1 MTMEYVLIFLGV
13 LISWIFAAISTV
25 IVAFFVLIMNK
36 EYLFSIDTKFEVE
49 LNTGS
54 ISEELK
60 KEFGK
65 NRFSLLDNAAVT
77 KEEEKIWVITD
88 KKKYIIRKEKE
99 TLNIYTEDYKNAY
112 HLFSTRYEKWF
123 SGFTT
128 LFLLYLA
135 FHLSSKGFTGEGIPI
150 VSETYSQLWKLSGN
164 GFFANVSP
172 QDICLGLFAFV
183 TIIFIFGVVPRKLAN
198 SKIKDDYIVI
208 GSFAVSFLF
217 ALFIALACYFVYRPA
232 ELVTITAPTTSFQLM
247 IIQVCEEIG
256 ERINLFILSTI
267 ISLSTSLFF
276 YWRMEKGEAMKE
288 DFINL
293 LISFCLIPA
302 IILGPLAL
310 AQDELIIYPNYVG
323 HAVVGLFFISGF
335 LTLMFLT
342 MMFFK
347 TEINMIEP
355 WLCSMFASLAA
366 ISSSCFVFLWLKP
379 MFIGIDNLGQLL
391 LLPISFMLIVLA
403 YGMLYERMSYRIGE
417 WWIRRWKPLAM
428 ILSIVLILI
437 IAPLKPTIWKLVI
450 IIFSVIF
457 AFFIPYLCSVLEF
470 GFNFGKRGLPK
481 YFGGVLIKISPGMS
495 TRVRGK
501 INKIKG
507 VYQTMVVTGPYD
519 VYATIEAIDAGDFTN
534 KIREIGETKG
544 VTQTITLKDIT
555 EVIEKEVM
563 IR

>member
-1 MTMEYVLIFLGV
+1 MTIEYVPIFLGV

-25 IVAFFVLIMNK
+25 IVAFFVLIMNRG
-36 EYLFSIDTKFEVE
+36 YLFSIDTKFEEE

-54 ISEELK
+54 ISKELK
-60 KEFGK
+60 KEFGNNK
-65 NRFSLLDNAAVT
+65 FSLHDNAFVT
-77 KEEEKIWVITD
+77 KEDEKKWVITD
-88 KKKYIIRKEKE
+88 KKKCNIRKEKE
-99 TLNIYTEDYKNAY
+99 KLKIYTDNYKNVY
-112 HLFSTRYEKWF
+112 DLFSTRYEKWIC
-123 SGFTT
+123 GITT

-135 FHLSSKGFTGEGIPI
+135 FHLSSTGFTGKGIPI

-183 TIIFIFGVVPRKLAN
+183 TIIFIFGVAPRLLGN
-198 SKIKDDYIVI
+198 SNIKNDYIVI
-208 GSFAVSFLF
+208 GGFAVSFLF
-217 ALFIALACYFVYRPA
+217 ALFIALGCYFFYRPA
-232 ELVTITAPTTSFQLM
+232 ELVTITAPTTSHQLM

-267 ISLSTSLFF
+267 ISLSISLLI
-276 YWRMEKGEAMKE
+276 YLKMERGEAMKE

-310 AQDELIIYPNYVG
+310 AQHELIIYPNYVG

-347 TEINMIEP
+347 TEIDMKGP

-379 MFIGIDNLGQLL
+379 MFIGIDNLGDLL
-391 LLPISFMLIVLA
+391 LLPIAFMLIVLA
-403 YGMLYERMSYRIGE
+403 YGMLYERMRYRFGE

-428 ILSIVLILI
+428 ILSIVMILI
-437 IAPLKPTIWKLVI
+437 IAPLEANILKLAI

-457 AFFIPYLCSVLEF
+457 AFLIPYLCSVLEF
-470 GFNFGKRGLPK
+470 GLHFKIFRLPK

-495 TRVRGK
+495 KQVRGK
-501 INKIKG
+501 INKITG

-555 EVIEKEVM
+555 EVI
-563 IR
+563 